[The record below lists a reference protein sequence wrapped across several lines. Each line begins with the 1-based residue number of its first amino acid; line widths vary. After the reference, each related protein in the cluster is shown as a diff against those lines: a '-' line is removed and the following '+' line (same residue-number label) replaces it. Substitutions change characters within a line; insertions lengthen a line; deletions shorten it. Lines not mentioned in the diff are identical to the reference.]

1 MARGMPI
8 AGILLSFIFDL
19 LAYGGFQKRKG
30 AKRLYASLFQ
40 LSNKS
45 VAGAERIPA
54 QKPVCSGRK
63 EKKGASANK
72 NNKSTADSSKLNF
85 DSKTP
90 LYLLN
95 ALF

>member
-45 VAGAERIPA
+45 VSERRKNTDAGAGLLRAEGKGESFDEMIRISFFA
-54 QKPVCSGRK
+54 KVWHHSR
-63 EKKGASANK
+63 E
-72 NNKSTADSSKLNF
+72 TED
-85 DSKTP
+85 
-90 LYLLN
+90 
-95 ALF
+95 